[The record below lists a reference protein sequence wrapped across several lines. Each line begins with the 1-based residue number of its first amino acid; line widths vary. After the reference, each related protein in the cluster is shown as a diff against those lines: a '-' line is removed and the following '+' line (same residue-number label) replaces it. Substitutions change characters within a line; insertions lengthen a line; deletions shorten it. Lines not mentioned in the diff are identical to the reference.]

1 MSSRA
6 RPKNAEVPDAVDAAA
21 VATTG
26 PKLNIAAEFEP
37 PAPAAELP
45 PFERGPRR
53 RLQNSSRGAAEIA
66 EGG

>member
-1 MSSRA
+1 LSRRTPSRA
-6 RPKNAEVPDAVDAAA
+6 RPKNAEVPDAAA

-45 PFERGPRR
+45 PFEDRPRR
-53 RLQNSSRGAAEIA
+53 RVTK
-66 EGG
+66 

>member
-1 MSSRA
+1 
-6 RPKNAEVPDAVDAAA
+6 VPDAIDAVA

-45 PFERGPRR
+45 PFEHHPPGR
-53 RLQNSSRGAAEIA
+53 AAK
-66 EGG
+66 

>member
-1 MSSRA
+1 MSRRTPSRA

-26 PKLNIAAEFEP
+26 PQLNIAAEFEP

-45 PFERGPRR
+45 PFEHRPRR
-53 RLQNSSRGAAEIA
+53 RATK
-66 EGG
+66 